1 MSTHIM
7 DAILGSDLASQYKKY
22 AEVLSLPPKVHA
34 VNMLA
39 AVRDIADHAC
49 SRRTYSAHN

>member
-7 DAILGSDLASQYKKY
+7 DAVLGSDLAFQYKKY